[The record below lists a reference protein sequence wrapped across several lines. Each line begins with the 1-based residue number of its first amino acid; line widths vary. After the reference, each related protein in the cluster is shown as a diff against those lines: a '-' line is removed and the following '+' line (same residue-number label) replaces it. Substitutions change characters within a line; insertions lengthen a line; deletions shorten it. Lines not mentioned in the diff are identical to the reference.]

1 MPRRETELKARLL
14 ATFQIEADEHL
25 TALRGHLLELAQG
38 GGHELVELTFR
49 EMHTLKG
56 AARSVGL
63 RDVERVCA
71 RTEALLS
78 TLSRSGTLPAPPV
91 VALLE
96 EAVAAVGALVSGGSA
111 PSDLVERLEQAL
123 ADPQA
128 AATGP
133 ATAAP
138 ASPEPPGAAAPSPRG
153 APAAPAA
160 ATGPATAAHAPPAA
174 SAAAEPPTPVAPAVP
189 GPRRATIRMAT
200 DDLDALLRRGEE
212 LLALKLAA
220 DVWVA
225 NAEALHE
232 QLRRAR
238 SAGDPDAGLRALEA
252 PARALVTGLRRDRRV
267 IAGAVDGLLDQARRV
282 RMMPAASVLDGLPL
296 MVHDLARSQG
306 KLVRWS
312 ATGGE
317 LPVDRRVLEA
327 IKDPLI
333 HMVRNAVDH
342 GIESPDERTA
352 AGKPAQ
358 GRIAA
363 TVRALE
369 RGRLEIGLADD
380 GRGIDPERVQDAAR
394 RARIARPLSDEE
406 ALQLVF
412 HSGLSTSFVI
422 TDVSG
427 HGLGLAIVKEEVER
441 LGGTVA
447 LDSRPRSGTTIR
459 LTVPATIATFRGLLV
474 RAGGQR
480 FLLPLEAV
488 ARVVAAEPVTAG
500 GRRQIRHED
509 ELLPCAELAAVLGL
523 EAGTV
528 AERRA
533 CAIVS
538 AGGERAGLLVDE
550 VLGDR
555 EVLVKD
561 FEPPLIRVRNVA
573 AAGLLGAGELVLVLR
588 PADLL
593 AGVGEQRARP
603 EPVQE
608 ETPAGPPSVLVV
620 DDAVTTRAME
630 RGLLELAGYHV
641 RVAVDGL
648 DAWTALKTE
657 RFDLVVSDVDMPRM
671 NGFELTERI
680 RADARLSDLPVV
692 LVSALEARED
702 KERGIEVGANA
713 YVVKSSFEQ
722 SNLLEIIHRLGVRPA
737 EGPRG

>member
-38 GGHELVELTFR
+38 GGHELVQLTFR

-71 RTEALLS
+71 RSEALLS
-78 TLSRSGTLPAPPV
+78 ALSRSGTLPAPPV

-160 ATGPATAAHAPPAA
+160 ATGPATAAPV
-174 SAAAEPPTPVAPAVP
+174 AAAPPTPVPPAVP
-189 GPRRATIRMAT
+189 GPRRGTIRMAT
-200 DDLDALLRRGEE
+200 DDLDTLLRRGEE

-238 SAGDPDAGLRALEA
+238 SAGDPDTGLRALEA
-252 PARALVTGLRRDRRV
+252 RARALVTGLRRDRRV

-282 RMMPAASVLDGLPL
+282 RMMPAASILDGLPL
-296 MVHDLARSQG
+296 MAHDLARSQG

-369 RGRLEIGLADD
+369 RGRLEIVLTDD
-380 GRGIDPERVQDAAR
+380 GRGIDPERVRDAAR
-394 RARIARPLSDEE
+394 RARIARPENGPLSDEE

-412 HSGLSTSFVI
+412 QSGLSTSFVI

-441 LGGTVA
+441 LGGTVE
-447 LDSRPRSGTTIR
+447 LESRPRAGTTVR
-459 LTVPATIATFRGLLV
+459 LAVPATIATFRGLLV

-488 ARVVAAEPVTAG
+488 ERVVVAEPVTAG
-500 GRRQIRHED
+500 GRLQIRHED